1 MFNVKIKLPRFLLC
15 GQEANIIKATREPHK
30 WLFNELASR
39 MLNTSESVL
48 YFFHLWCFADKHV
61 ARIAFRRLNEVC
73 SRQTF
78 WSLRRCG
85 RLIVLSVSFV
95 PSAKTAAQSGAG
107 FFLFSLNWVNS
118 GRDSWGEAP
127 LAASADVLN
136 QKHCFALHKL
146 VRTRASQPCFTL
158 LPCLHFNDHI
168 KIRKRFDFIC
178 FLSVCRV
185 KPFVIIL
192 WDAVDIKVSWKEI
205 KKIHKIL
212 FALSV
217 LS

>member
-1 MFNVKIKLPRFLLC
+1 MSSLNIQCLLPTLFFFFLLASLQQQQSPSYMFNVKIKLPRFLLC
-15 GQEANIIKATREPHK
+15 GQEANIIEATREPHK
-30 WLFNELASR
+30 WLFNKLASR

-107 FFLFSLNWVNS
+107 FSPLF
-118 GRDSWGEAP
+118 
-127 LAASADVLN
+127 
-136 QKHCFALHKL
+136 FKL
-146 VRTRASQPCFTL
+146 S
-158 LPCLHFNDHI
+158 
-168 KIRKRFDFIC
+168 
-178 FLSVCRV
+178 
-185 KPFVIIL
+185 
-192 WDAVDIKVSWKEI
+192 
-205 KKIHKIL
+205 
-212 FALSV
+212 
-217 LS
+217 

>member
-1 MFNVKIKLPRFLLC
+1 MKF
-15 GQEANIIKATREPHK
+15 
-30 WLFNELASR
+30 
-39 MLNTSESVL
+39 
-48 YFFHLWCFADKHV
+48 V
-61 ARIAFRRLNEVC
+61 A
-73 SRQTF
+73 
-78 WSLRRCG
+78 G
-85 RLIVLSVSFV
+85 RLSDHYAAVVASLCSVF
-95 PSAKTAAQSGAG
+95 PSCHLLKLQHNQALA
-107 FFLFSLNWVNS
+107 FPPFSLNWVNS

-146 VRTRASQPCFTL
+146 VRMRASQPCFTL
-158 LPCLHFNDHI
+158 LPCLPFNDHI

-178 FLSVCRV
+178 FLSIYRV